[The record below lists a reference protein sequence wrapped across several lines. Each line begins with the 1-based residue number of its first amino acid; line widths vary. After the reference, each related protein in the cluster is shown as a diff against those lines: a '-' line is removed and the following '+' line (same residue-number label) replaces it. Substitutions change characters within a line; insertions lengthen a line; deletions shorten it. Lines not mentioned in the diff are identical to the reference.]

1 MMFIENRTAK
11 TALIVVLVLL
21 LIPLLVMLGMMALGS
36 GMMAQ
41 MGGTMGS
48 GGMALCILW
57 SVLVAAALVFLIVLL
72 GRGSGH
78 RLTS

>member
-11 TALIVVLVLL
+11 TALMVLLVLL
-21 LIPLLVMLGMMALGS
+21 LIPLLVMLGMMAFGA

-48 GGMALCILW
+48 GGMVLCILW

-78 RLTS
+78 HLTS